1 MLENIERKAKDD
13 TPYILLDVNGK
24 CKFEGKSYPE
34 DIASYYIPIIKW
46 FEKYKEFGRNDL
58 VIDMKMGYFN
68 SASSKIFID
77 IFERLEDLE
86 NIAVTV
92 NWYYPE
98 IDEEILESGKIYQ
111 GLTNLNFNY
120 IAY

>member
-13 TPYILLDVNGK
+13 TPYILLDVSGK

-34 DIASYYIPIIKW
+34 DIASYYIPIVRW

-86 NIAVTV
+86 NKSVTV